1 MADAQFAHSGAVV
14 VRPLR
19 FAPPQT
25 LLASTGVL
33 GALVGGSAAM
43 QSVFAA
49 MARLAPHA
57 RATLVSGETG
67 TGKSTV
73 ARALHQL
80 GPQRSGAFQTAAGPE
95 AWIHADPSSTV
106 FLPDVGDLPIGAQAG
121 LARALGECADAPAG
135 VGLHVVAATARDL
148 QSDIAAGRFRADLY
162 YRLAVFELHLPPLRE
177 RRDDIPALAAL
188 FLRNACARLR
198 LPHKQL
204 TSGAVKLLQNLPW
217 MGNLRELQNVI
228 ERASVLWDGDVLA
241 EPAVRTALA
250 LGPLPV
256 QPASGPTVDAAESST
271 RLDDAQRQ
279 HVRAVL
285 AAAKGNKTHAA
296 AHLGVSRRALYR
308 LIDRLERRVP
318 LPAGARASD

>member
-1 MADAQFAHSGAVV
+1 MADAHIAHSAAVV

-19 FAPPQT
+19 FAPARP
-25 LLASTGVL
+25 LPASTGAL
-33 GALVGGSAAM
+33 RELVGSSAAM
-43 QSVFAA
+43 QAVFAA

-67 TGKSTV
+67 TGKSTI

-80 GPQRSGAFQTAAGPE
+80 GPQRSGAFQTAAGPD

-106 FLPDVGDLPIGAQAG
+106 FLPDVGDLPVGAQAG
-121 LARALGECADAPAG
+121 LSRALAESADAAVG
-135 VGLHVVAATARDL
+135 AGLHVVAATVRDL
-148 QSDIAAGRFRADLY
+148 RSDIAAGRFRADLY

-177 RRDDIPALAAL
+177 RRDDIPALAVL
-188 FLRNACARLR
+188 FLRNSCARLR

-204 TSGAVKLLQNLPW
+204 TSGAARLLQELPW
-217 MGNLRELQNVI
+217 TGNLRELQNVI

-250 LGPLPV
+250 LGPPLAEAGGAATV
-256 QPASGPTVDAAESST
+256 APTEPST
-271 RLDDAQRQ
+271 RLDAAQYQ
-279 HVRAVL
+279 HVRSVL
-285 AAAKGNKTHAA
+285 AAAKGNKTTAA

-318 LPAGARASD
+318 LETID